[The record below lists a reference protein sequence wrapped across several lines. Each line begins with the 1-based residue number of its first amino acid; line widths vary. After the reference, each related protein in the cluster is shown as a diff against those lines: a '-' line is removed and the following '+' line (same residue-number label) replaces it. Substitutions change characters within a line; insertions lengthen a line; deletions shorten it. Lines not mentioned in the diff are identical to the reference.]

1 MQHSLPLQD
10 IIDLLPHP
18 LNPITT
24 SALIQAICNRTESS
38 NSLIPDTYKLSPDR
52 VLRILQR
59 KVDAL
64 VPVLGDSIVAEF
76 VEKPLSLVIG
86 QETPSNFLQ
95 IRELARRKCA
105 MDIISADL
113 DDEFTRQL
121 HESTEYVLFGSWL
134 I

>member
-18 LNPITT
+18 LNSITT
-24 SALIQAICNRTESS
+24 PTLIQAICERTESS

-86 QETPSNFLQ
+86 QEAPSNFLQ

-113 DDEFTRQL
+113 DDEYTRQL
-121 HESTEYVLFGSWL
+121 HESTEYVYLGVG
-134 I
+134 

>member
-10 IIDLLPHP
+10 IMDLLPHP
-18 LNPITT
+18 LNSITT
-24 SALIQAICNRTESS
+24 STLIQAICDRTESS

-64 VPVLGDSIVAEF
+64 VPVLGESIVAEF

-86 QETPSNFLQ
+86 QEAPSNFLQ

-121 HESTEYVLFGSWL
+121 HESTEYAYLGVS
-134 I
+134 